1 VTAPPTI
8 YFDENRIEKIN
19 DSLQKMQEFTGEELF
34 APYTKDYITKKL
46 GLNEEYWKNFRN
58 LIWKNLK
65 SFGYVVVKGIPFDE
79 NNRLFFGIASII
91 GTPIIHNKKVREAV
105 REITPRSGSMP
116 LENYPHT
123 DSPHFPFPNDISTLQ
138 CGREDQERDVFSRI
152 VHINSVLEEL
162 KDSPDLIK
170 RFRDMKYPFLLSP
183 DFENGSTQMQSILSE
198 EKYAGKTFDHI
209 RFCRADTIDCVKNH
223 NIKMEENDMK
233 DLEELEK
240 VATKLGEKTQFPFK
254 KDDWLVFD
262 NKFVFHS
269 KTETSPNTV
278 RMLKKMKLNIDRE
291 KVYSN

>member
-1 VTAPPTI
+1 VTDPPTI
-8 YFDENRIEKIN
+8 YFDENRIKNIR

-34 APYTKDYITKKL
+34 VPSTKDYITKNL
-46 GLNEEYWKNFRN
+46 GLKEEYWKNFRN

-65 SFGYVVVKGIPFDE
+65 NFGCVVVKGIPFDE
-79 NNRLFFGIASII
+79 NNRLYFGIASII
-91 GTPIIHNKKVREAV
+91 GTPIIHNKKVKEAV

-123 DSPHFPFPNDISTLQ
+123 DSPHFPFPNDLITLQ
-138 CGREDQERDVFSRI
+138 CGREDQERDVFLRI

-170 RFRDMKYPFLLSP
+170 KFRNRKYPFLLSP
-183 DFENGSTQMQSILSE
+183 DFENGSTQMQSVLTQ
-198 EKYAGKTFDHI
+198 EKYAGKNFDHI

-223 NIKMEENDMK
+223 NVKMEENDMK
-233 DLEELEK
+233 DLEKLEN
-240 VATKLGEKTQFPFK
+240 VATRLGEKTQFPLK

-262 NKFVFHS
+262 NKVAFHS